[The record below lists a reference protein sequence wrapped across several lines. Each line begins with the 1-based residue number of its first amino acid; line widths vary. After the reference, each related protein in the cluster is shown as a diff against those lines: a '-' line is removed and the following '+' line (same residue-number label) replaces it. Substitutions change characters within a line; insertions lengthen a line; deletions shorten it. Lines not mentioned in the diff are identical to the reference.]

1 MSWWFCHRLWPK
13 TCPFYPTTDQ
23 ILNGNET
30 AINITNKM
38 EEELKNNQVSEGGLV
53 QLVGALDSLLD
64 RRRGENGTG
73 EDFAR

>member
-1 MSWWFCHRLWPK
+1 
-13 TCPFYPTTDQ
+13 
-23 ILNGNET
+23 
-30 AINITNKM
+30 M